1 MTTKDSASVDALFR
15 PFTLGRLTLPNRIVM
30 APMTRNFSPD
40 GVPGEDVVAY
50 YRRRAEN
57 GVGLIV
63 TEGTVIDHPASTD
76 STRVPRFFGDAALA
90 GFGHS
95 RKGGAVRHGVIVIQ
109 RAQVGAGRTYGT
121 EREPSDGTIVSRESM
136 SHAGDRGG

>member
-1 MTTKDSASVDALFR
+1 MDQLSVTKADSLFR
-15 PFTLGRLTLPNRIVM
+15 PLTIGPLALPNRVVM

-40 GVPGEDVVAY
+40 GIPGADVAAY

-90 GFGHS
+90 GWRAVAATVHAA
-95 RKGGAVRHGVIVIQ
+95 GGRI
-109 RAQVGAGRTYGT
+109 
-121 EREPSDGTIVSRESM
+121 M
-136 SHAGDRGG
+136 